1 MQKIIIKDLYVSI
14 ANKKILNGINLQLN
28 KGEVVA
34 LLGPNGHGKSTL
46 IKTIMHHYSINI
58 TQGSIWFDN
67 LNTKDLSTDEI
78 ARLGVFVAPQHS
90 EEIAGVSVIDFLKTV
105 INSRSNKKIRIDE
118 LYSKIETNLTSLNMD
133 KSILSRSVNV
143 GFSGGEKKKFEIM
156 QMNLV
161 DADFIFLDEI
171 DSGLDVD
178 SLKAVI
184 QQVNKMKNSQKAI
197 IMISHHEKLF
207 KSIKPDKVYVIMN
220 GTIVKEGDYQLFI
233 KIHQEGYDWIK

>member
-1 MQKIIIKDLYVSI
+1 
-14 ANKKILNGINLQLN
+14 
-28 KGEVVA
+28 
-34 LLGPNGHGKSTL
+34 
-46 IKTIMHHYSINI
+46 MHHYSTNI
-58 TQGSIWFDN
+58 TKGDIYFDN
-67 LNTKDLSTDEI
+67 QNIKNLTTDEI
-78 ARLGVFVAPQHS
+78 ARLGVFIAPQHS
-90 EEIAGVSVIDFLKTV
+90 EEIQGVLVIDFLKAI

-118 LYSKIETNLTSLNMD
+118 LYSKVEQNLKSLNMD
-133 KSILSRSVNV
+133 RSILSRFVNV
-143 GFSGGEKKKFEIM
+143 GFSGGEKKKFEIL

-161 DADFIFLDEI
+161 DTDFIFLDEI

-233 KIHQEGYDWIK
+233 KIHQEGYD